1 MSARAKAR
9 PSMSVAEYLAFEAQS
24 PSKHEYAAGQVFAM
38 AGASARHNRI
48 ALNIGARLHQATRSG
63 PCEAFIA
70 DMRLRIDQ
78 VIYYPDLM
86 VCCDPDDRDPY
97 LKTRPCLVV
106 EVLSDSTERID
117 RGEKLYNY
125 QRIPTLEGYL
135 LVSQDQLRVDLYRR
149 AGSVWEFTT
158 YDQWDD
164 QVSLPCPEATLA
176 LREIYERIEF
186 DAAS

>member
-1 MSARAKAR
+1 MTARAKVQ

-24 PSKHEYAAGQVFAM
+24 PNKHEYAAGQIFAM
-38 AGASARHNRI
+38 TGASARHNFI
-48 ALNIGARLHQATRSG
+48 SGNIFAALRSATWQG
-63 PCEAFIA
+63 NCALFFA
-70 DMRLRIDQ
+70 DMRIRIDQ

-164 QVSLPCPEATLA
+164 RIALPCPEATLT
-176 LREIYERIEF
+176 LGEIYERIDF
-186 DAAS
+186 DAAP

>member
-1 MSARAKAR
+1 MSAHTKVQ

-24 PSKHEYAAGQVFAM
+24 PNKHEYAAGQVFAM

-48 ALNIGARLHQATRSG
+48 ALNIGARLHQACRSG

-70 DMRLRIDQ
+70 DMRVQINE

-86 VCCDPDDRDPY
+86 VCCDPNDRDPY
-97 LKTRPCLVV
+97 LRMRPCLVV

-125 QRIPTLEGYL
+125 QCIPTLEAYL

-149 AGSVWEFTT
+149 VGSVWQFTT
-158 YDQWDD
+158 YNQWEDQII
-164 QVSLPCPEATLA
+164 LPCADVVLA
-176 LREIYERIEF
+176 LSEIYERIGLD
-186 DAAS
+186 DAP

>member
-1 MSARAKAR
+1 MSAGTRAQ

-24 PSKHEYAAGQVFAM
+24 PTKHEYAAGQVFAM
-38 AGASARHNRI
+38 AGASARHNLI
-48 ALNIGARLHQATRSG
+48 SGNIFAALRSATRQSN
-63 PCEAFIA
+63 CAVFFA
-70 DMRLRIDQ
+70 DMRIQ
-78 VIYYPDLM
+78 INEVIYYPDLM
-86 VCCDPDDRDPY
+86 VCCDPNDRDTY

-149 AGSVWEFTT
+149 VDGVWQFTT
-158 YDQWDD
+158 CNQWEDHIA
-164 QVSLPCPEATLA
+164 LPCPEATLA
-176 LREIYERIEF
+176 LSEIYERIEF
-186 DAAS
+186 DGAP